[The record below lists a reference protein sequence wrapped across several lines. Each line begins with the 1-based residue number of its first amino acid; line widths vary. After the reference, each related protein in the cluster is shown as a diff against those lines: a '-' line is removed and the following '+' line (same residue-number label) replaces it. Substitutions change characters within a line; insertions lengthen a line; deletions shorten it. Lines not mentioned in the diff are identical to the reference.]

1 MNLGVRIV
9 IYVVLLTV
17 FVTCGQRFL
26 RAYNQRM
33 DQAAHRFDAAEGT
46 TNLVDAV
53 TLEPTNSA
61 GTNLPAVAVTGTNR
75 GSTNAPV
82 IKASNPKPAQ
92 AAPPAPGLGWAAAGA
107 LLSVIAIALLAAQ
120 DFAHYMSVKAHKGLY
135 NEEADG
141 VAEPEYEAAEQV
153 WANGNHLEAVRLM
166 REYLQKNPRQVHV
179 AIRIAEIYERDLNNP
194 LAAALEYEEILE
206 QRLESDRW
214 GWSAIHLCN
223 LYNRLGKSERIEPL
237 LERIVREHD
246 GTPAAKKAR
255 ERLGLAEDATL
266 PTPGLAQ
273 EPPPEDTNPGNLPPG
288 FKPKK
293 G

>member
-9 IYVVLLTV
+9 IYLVLLAV
-17 FVTCGQRFL
+17 CVTCGQRFL

-33 DQAAHRFDAAEGT
+33 DRAAHRFDAVEGN

-53 TLEPTNSA
+53 TPEPTNSI
-61 GTNLPAVAVTGTNR
+61 G
-75 GSTNAPV
+75 TNAPV
-82 IKASNPKPAQ
+82 AALTNTNRATTNAPVVKVVPPKPAPK
-92 AAPPAPGLGWAAAGA
+92 ATPPPGLGWAAAGT

-135 NEEADG
+135 NEEGEG

-194 LAAALEYEEILE
+194 LAAALEYEEILQ

-255 ERLGLAEDATL
+255 ERLGLAEDAVL
-266 PTPGLAQ
+266 SSPGLAQ
-273 EPPPEDTNPGNLPPG
+273 EPPPEETSQGNLPPG